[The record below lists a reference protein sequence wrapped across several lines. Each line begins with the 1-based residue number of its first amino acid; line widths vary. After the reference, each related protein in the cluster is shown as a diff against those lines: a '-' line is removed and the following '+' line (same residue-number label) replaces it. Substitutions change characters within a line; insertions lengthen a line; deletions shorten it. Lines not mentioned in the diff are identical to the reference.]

1 MQAVDKLGRM
11 ELHKMFTIGF
21 TEMSITYQADRTWI
35 NRFFR
40 RNVIKLD
47 DNGID
52 LFAFGLTHPPYITV
66 GINVMDVL
74 NNNGMARWYWLT
86 LFEVISIPMKRSI
99 CVTNPTLKRVSSIKQ
114 LGDQLIL

>member
-21 TEMSITYQADRTWI
+21 TEMSITYQADRTWV
-35 NRFFR
+35 NRSFR
-40 RNVIKLD
+40 RNVLKLD

-52 LFAFGLTHPPYITV
+52 LFAFGLTYPPYIVV
-66 GINVMDVL
+66 GINVIDVS

-86 LFEVISIPMKRSI
+86 LIEVLSIPMKSSI
-99 CVTNPTLKRVSSIKQ
+99 CETNPEFKGVSSIE
-114 LGDQLIL
+114 